1 MDTFINNQEFNGD
14 EEDEDSIGDQMLKA
28 RNSMQISNSH
38 LKTNGNQIMDAD
50 NLDDD
55 EYALMRL
62 QE

>member
-38 LKTNGNQIMDAD
+38 LKTNGN
-50 NLDDD
+50 
-55 EYALMRL
+55 
-62 QE
+62 